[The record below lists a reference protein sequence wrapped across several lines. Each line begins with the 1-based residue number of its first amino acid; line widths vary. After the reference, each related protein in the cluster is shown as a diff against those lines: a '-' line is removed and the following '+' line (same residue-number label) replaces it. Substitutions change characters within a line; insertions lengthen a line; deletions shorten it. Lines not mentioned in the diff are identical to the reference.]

1 MICLTG
7 DVHHHSYRGVDT
19 WYSAFSEARLALR
32 YSEIAARYGV
42 KVTLFI
48 TGKTCRQEPALI
60 AELSRMP
67 NCEIGGHTYCAFR
80 SPLHWI
86 WKRLGS
92 SFTSRFNA
100 LPGDADRDGDVDA
113 VDQADIKS
121 RFFTSTTNPNGAN
134 LGFGITGPAFF
145 QARDIAKTV
154 RAIEQLTGKRIR
166 TWRNHAYRH
175 DQHTYGLLSNAG
187 IEVVSD
193 HLSAMATA
201 PERYSQLLLS
211 LPLNTVPDHEHLL
224 HGKYLPGRTD
234 PERLASRVSLQDWL
248 MTVQEKVAAIEDH
261 EGIATVLAHPL
272 CMDVADG
279 MQSFEQLCRFLS
291 RYQTGFVTETIK
303 RSLG

>member
-7 DVHHHSYRGVDT
+7 DVLHHSYRGVDT

-42 KVTLFI
+42 KITLFI

-60 AELSRMP
+60 AELSQMP

-86 WKRLGS
+86 WKR
-92 SFTSRFNA
+92 
-100 LPGDADRDGDVDA
+100 
-113 VDQADIKS
+113 
-121 RFFTSTTNPNGAN
+121 

-211 LPLNTVPDHEHLL
+211 LPINTIPDHEHLL

-234 PERLASRVSLQDWL
+234 PEWLASRVSLQDWL

-303 RSLG
+303 RSVG